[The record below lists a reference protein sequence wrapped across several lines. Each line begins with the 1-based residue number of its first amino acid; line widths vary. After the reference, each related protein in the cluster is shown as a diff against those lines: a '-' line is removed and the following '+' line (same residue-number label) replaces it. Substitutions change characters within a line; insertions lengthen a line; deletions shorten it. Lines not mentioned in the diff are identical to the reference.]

1 MTVPPLPFSRVGL
14 IGAGAMGRGIAQVMA
29 QAGAT
34 VLLFDTHAPQ
44 VAEARDFIEQMLKRT
59 VEKGRLTV
67 EAAARTLEGL
77 QPAPDL
83 EALKDCDLIVE
94 AIVEDLAVKQQLF
107 AQLEALVSDT
117 CVLATNTSSL
127 SVTQIAAGCRRPE
140 RVAGYHFFNPVP
152 LMKVVEVIGGQRTAP
167 EVLEPL
173 KAFARSFGHT
183 PVQVEDS
190 PGFLINH
197 AGRGLTTE
205 GLRILQEGV
214 ALPHEIDRIMRKRAG
229 FRMGPCELLDL
240 TGLDVSHPVMVQ
252 IYEQFFH
259 EPRFRPTPQLARRH
273 AAGLLG
279 RKTHAGFYTYEN
291 GQQQLPDTRT
301 FPRPATL
308 PEVGPVW
315 VSPRNPERASR
326 VQEALEAAG
335 VTCLSDPTPEA
346 LCLITPL
353 GWDATTALLDEGLN
367 PAQTVAVETLLP
379 LDTCCT
385 LMGNPLLDPTFR
397 ARAEAAFTTPE
408 REVVFIRDSPGFVGP
423 RILAA
428 VINTACELAQQ
439 RIATPEDIDL
449 AVQRGLGYPLGPLG
463 WGDQLGPANL
473 LTLLEALHACTQDPR
488 YRPSLWLR
496 RRAQLKASL
505 TLAE

>member
-1 MTVPPLPFSRVGL
+1 
-14 IGAGAMGRGIAQVMA
+14 MGRGIAQVMA

-34 VLLFDTHAPQ
+34 VHLFDAHAPQ
-44 VAEARDFIEQMLKRT
+44 VAEARDFIEQMLKRAVT
-59 VEKGRLTV
+59 KGKLTV
-67 EAAARTLEGL
+67 EEASRTLERL

-83 EALKDCDLIVE
+83 EALRGCDLIVE
-94 AIVEDLAVKQQLF
+94 AVLEDLTLKQQLF
-107 AQLEALVSDT
+107 AQLEALVADT

-127 SVTQIAAGCRRPE
+127 SVTQIAAGCQRPE

-167 EVLEPL
+167 EVLDQL
-173 KAFARSFGHT
+173 ATLARCFGHT
-183 PVQVEDS
+183 PVQASDS

-197 AGRGLTTE
+197 AGRGFTTE

-214 ALPHEIDRIMRKRAG
+214 ALPHEIDQVMRQGAG

-240 TGLDVSHPVMVQ
+240 TGLDVSYPVMVQ
-252 IYEQFFH
+252 IYEQFFQ
-259 EPRFRPTPQLARRH
+259 EPRFRPTPEVARRH

-291 GQQQLPDTRT
+291 GQQRVPETRT
-301 FPRPATL
+301 FPALKTR

-315 VSPRNPERASR
+315 VSPRYPERAQR
-326 VQEALEAAG
+326 VREALVASGLEP
-335 VTCLSDPTPEA
+335 VPERTPET

-353 GWDATTALLDEGLN
+353 GPDATAALLEEGLN

-379 LDTCCT
+379 LHTCCT
-385 LMGNPLLDPTFR
+385 LMSNPLLAPKFR

-408 REVVFIRDSPGFVGP
+408 REVVFIRDSPGFLAP
-423 RILAA
+423 RILAT

-449 AVQRGLGYPLGPLG
+449 AVQRGLGYPLGPLS
-463 WGDQLGPANL
+463 WGDQLGARQVL
-473 LTLLEALHACTQDPR
+473 EVLEALHARTLDPR
-488 YRPSLWLR
+488 YRPSLWLQ
-496 RRAQLKASL
+496 RRAQLGASL
-505 TLAE
+505 THAE